1 MQTAPGHGRLE
12 DRSNNFTAMRI
23 GFAVLILYGH
33 ALMLPQGLPMNGAW
47 AVLVDTVVQ
56 YALDGFFILSGY
68 MLAASLFHSRDM
80 TGYWLSRGLRIFP
93 GLIVAV
99 LLCWLALGPVMTGL
113 PLAAYFTSLESW
125 AYPFLA
131 ISQLEPQG
139 TLPGVFTANPM
150 AEINGP
156 LWTIRYELVCYVL
169 AGAAATVGVWRRSW
183 GVPVL
188 FTLAVMVSL
197 TVQAFPYSG
206 PLDDTVEVMSRF
218 GPAFLTGAMFY
229 RFRHRIALNA
239 AGAALLC
246 LGAFALYATPAGM
259 IGGQIASAYVFLWL
273 GFKTVPGEIG
283 RQVREVEDISYGL
296 YILHWPVGQVCVA
309 LNPDIGTGAMF
320 AIMGTSTLL
329 MAVLLRRVVEK
340 PALRVKPCLRS
351 ALDSATTGRFTT
363 TLEVASRAVTRLHQ
377 RVQ

>member
-1 MQTAPGHGRLE
+1 MKNALGHGRLE
-12 DRSNNFTAMRI
+12 DRANNFTAMRI

-33 ALMLPQGLPMNGAW
+33 ALMLPQGLPMTGAW
-47 AVLVDTVVQ
+47 AVFVDTVVQ

-80 TGYWLSRGLRIFP
+80 AGYWLSRGLRIFP

-99 LLCWLALGPVMTGL
+99 LLCWLVLGPVMTGL
-113 PLAAYFTSLESW
+113 PLTAYFTSLESW
-125 AYPFLA
+125 AYPILA

-139 TLPGVFTANPM
+139 TLPGVFEANPM

-188 FTLAVMVSL
+188 FVLAVAASL
-197 TVQAFPYSG
+197 TAQAFPYSG
-206 PLDDTVEVMSRF
+206 PLDDTIEVMSRF

-246 LGAFALYATPAGM
+246 LAAFALYATPAGM
-259 IGGQIASAYVFLWL
+259 IAGQIAIAYVFLWL

-296 YILHWPVGQVCVA
+296 YILHWPVGQLVIA
-309 LNPDIGTGAMF
+309 LNPEIGTGALF
-320 AIMGTSTLL
+320 AIMGASALVT
-329 MAVLLRRVVEK
+329 AVLLRRLVEK
-340 PALRVKPCLRS
+340 PALAAKHRLRLS
-351 ALDSATTGRFTT
+351 LQGVIGRKRPSPSGV
-363 TLEVASRAVTRLHQ
+363 LGDNLLH
-377 RVQ
+377 